1 MCKTFGV
8 FFFINWS
15 FFAVLSLYVVRRKSS
30 LYIENSIPCQTDT
43 YAEQPAVKVTSRP
56 LPKTNKPGRQVHP
69 VFYHLRQKSGLAAFQ
84 VAKLA
89 GISPST
95 YSRYELC
102 LRPAPQ
108 QTNRLL

>member
-43 YAEQPAVKVTSRP
+43 YIEYALCVSCQEYTPQ
-56 LPKTNKPGRQVHP
+56 KTGTLGQERVWKEHRKTKIKNNIRV
-69 VFYHLRQKSGLAAFQ
+69 
-84 VAKLA
+84 
-89 GISPST
+89 
-95 YSRYELC
+95 
-102 LRPAPQ
+102 
-108 QTNRLL
+108 